1 MPYIQKR
8 LGYIFT
14 EYGVEYYN
22 PGQVILQ
29 DMVYHSDNGYKGCM
43 FRDFHDYK
51 IISIS
56 GDTTDIDSYYEF
68 LIYMPVF
75 FNFPKT

>member
-14 EYGVEYYN
+14 EYGVEYYT
-22 PGQVILQ
+22 PEQVILQ
-29 DMVYHSDNGYKGCM
+29 DTTAIYKNGYEGCM
-43 FRDFHDYK
+43 FHDFRDYK
-51 IISIS
+51 IISKFTMDVVS
-56 GDTTDIDSYYEF
+56 KHSWF
-68 LIYMPVF
+68 IYMPVF